1 MPNKLSSKK
10 IDDTLQRLNTL
21 QYPPIEGSKEYN
33 ELLQCYDDARK
44 RGYKKGRAAA
54 AGTICRMY
62 IQHRQFTKL
71 LPYLQEM
78 KTLCEENG
86 TWHDMYF
93 DCLLM
98 SIETDCT
105 FGKFDQALETANI
118 FLSGLIQSQKGFR
131 AINAYVVIGN
141 LYQMRGW
148 HIRAMRI
155 FHQGMVRKN
164 EFVDLQVFSGLWIN
178 YAFSL
183 YCVKQYDSALQEF
196 NSLLESKDI
205 FHSPHL
211 LAHCHLMLSQ
221 VFAVG
226 FGNYKKCI
234 EHTDTS
240 LQISRAHGIH
250 AVEAFMLA
258 AHGLNLTKLKRYDE
272 ALPALQ
278 NKKALQ
284 VVLDNPEEYAELLNA
299 QAECLLNLGKPKEA
313 WKILTELAKM
323 PNQSD
328 IIANKIKYNE
338 NCAMY
343 YRLMGNEKAMDK
355 AYELRNKAQEESS
368 KIEFAMQLEQ
378 VNAMMELD
386 KKKYEVEMHKLKQEN
401 MQHELDHE
409 RQEKELLKT
418 AIDQR
423 NTLINEF
430 QLAITKIEKAD
441 MKRTEIFQAL
451 NAKIMSVKNSNAELS
466 EYDLRY
472 NDKYKKHS
480 RLLLEK
486 YPQLSS
492 SEVKIASMLASG
504 LTNKEIASMSLTTTR
519 NIENHRLQLR
529 KKMKLKQRDD
539 LVKTLTTL
547 LL

>member
-10 IDDTLQRLNTL
+10 IDDTLQRLNAL
-21 QYPPIEGSKEYN
+21 QYPPIEGSKEFN
-33 ELLQCYDDARK
+33 ELLQCYDDAHK

-78 KTLCEENG
+78 KTLCEENS

-98 SIETDCT
+98 SIETDST
-105 FGKFDQALETANI
+105 FGKFDQAVETANI

-131 AINAYVVIGN
+131 AINAYAVIGN

-164 EFVDLQVFSGLWIN
+164 EFVDLQVFSGLWVN

-196 NSLLESKDI
+196 NSLLESKDV

-221 VFAVG
+221 VYAIG
-226 FGNYKKCI
+226 FGNYKKCM
-234 EHTDTS
+234 EHTNAS
-240 LQISRAHGIH
+240 LHISRTHGIH

-258 AHGLNLTKLKRYDE
+258 AHGLNLTKLKRYEE

-284 VVLDNPEEYAELLNA
+284 VVIDNPVEYAELLNA
-299 QAECLLNLGKPKEA
+299 QAECLLHLGKPKEA
-313 WKILTELAKM
+313 WKKLTEVAKM
-323 PNQSD
+323 PNESD
-328 IIANKIKYNE
+328 VLANKIKYHD
-338 NCAMY
+338 NCALY

-355 AYELRNKAQEESS
+355 AYEQRNEAQEESS
-368 KIEFAMQLEQ
+368 RIEFAMQLEQ

-386 KKKYEVEMHKLKQEN
+386 KKKYEVEMHKLKQES
-401 MQHELDHE
+401 MQQELNHSAQE
-409 RQEKELLKT
+409 RELLKA
-418 AIDQR
+418 AIEQR
-423 NTLINEF
+423 NALINEF
-430 QLAITKIEKAD
+430 QTAIRKIEKSD
-441 MKRTEIFQAL
+441 MKRAEIFQTL
-451 NAKIMSVKNSNAELS
+451 NSKLSAVKNSPIELS
-466 EYDLRY
+466 DYDVRF
-472 NDKYKKHS
+472 NDNHKQYS
-480 RLLLEK
+480 LILSSK
-486 YPQLSS
+486 YPQLSAA
-492 SEVKIASMLASG
+492 EIKVAGMLASG
-504 LTNKEIASMSLTTTR
+504 FSNKEIATITLTTTR
-519 NIENHRLQLR
+519 NVENHRLQLR
-529 KKMKLKQRDD
+529 KKMKLKPSDD
-539 LVKTLTTL
+539 LIRKLTNIIS
-547 LL
+547 